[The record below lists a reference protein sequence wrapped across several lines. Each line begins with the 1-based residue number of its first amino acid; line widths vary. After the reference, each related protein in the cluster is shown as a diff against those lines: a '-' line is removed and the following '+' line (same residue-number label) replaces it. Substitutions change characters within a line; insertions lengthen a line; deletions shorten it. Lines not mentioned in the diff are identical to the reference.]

1 MGDIFNT
8 LLTEPF
14 LNVLIVIYNFLIAI
28 FGTSQNMFGL
38 AIIIFT
44 ILTRLLL
51 YPLTASQQKSM
62 KSMQEMQNSEKWKNI
77 QKKYKN
83 DREKLA
89 QEQMKLYQEMG
100 VNPFGSCLPLIL
112 QFPIIIGLYQS
123 IIRGLADTPIP
134 LLNLSNSLYPFTQ
147 NIINVTKVFPI
158 NSQFLWMDLGQPER
172 LYIFGLSFGIPLLAI
187 IVAATTYF
195 QSKLMATP
203 SPNPGDQGSQ
213 VSRMMNLYMP
223 LMLGYFAYSFAAGI
237 AVYFITSNV
246 ATILQYAMMGKLDWR
261 NLLPNKKEEKVQT
274 RKSS

>member
-246 ATILQYAMMGKLDWR
+246 ATILQYAMMGKINWR
-261 NLLPNKKEEKVQT
+261 NLLPNKKEENVQT